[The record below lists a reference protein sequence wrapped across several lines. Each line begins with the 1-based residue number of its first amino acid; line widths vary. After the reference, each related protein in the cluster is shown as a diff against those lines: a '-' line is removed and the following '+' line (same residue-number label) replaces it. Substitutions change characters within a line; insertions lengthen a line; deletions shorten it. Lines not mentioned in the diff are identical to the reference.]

1 MLSIYELA
9 ERLSHTFNL
18 NYKVWEA
25 GDIKRIYIND
35 VGYNT
40 RKMATKTFIWQDE
53 YGEFKV
59 SCHIDCSS
67 QPWNWIRSQQ
77 KEVIDNVMERIR
89 KVLVDTHYIAIRKED
104 GKVFY
109 NGDMKDKEEFMHY
122 NHDTYLSE
130 DEIIECL
137 KSEGENIE
145 DYDIMAISHEDA
157 NVEYEKVWEKVR
169 NAQQHQECIQ

>member
-1 MLSIYELA
+1 MDRTLSIYELA
-9 ERLSHTFNL
+9 ERLSHTFDL
-18 NYKVWEA
+18 NYKVWET

-35 VGYNT
+35 AGYNT

-59 SCHIDCSS
+59 SCHIDCPS
-67 QPWNWIRSQQ
+67 QPWNWIKSQQ

-89 KVLVDTHYIAIRKED
+89 KVLVNTFYIAIRKED

-122 NHDTYLSE
+122 NHTYLSE

-157 NVEYEKVWEKVR
+157 NVEYGKVR